1 MTDEKDRKSQNQLKK
16 KKKKI
21 AGKKKEF
28 VFVTCRISL
37 YLCLVCAN
45 IGESETHKNQI
56 PQCSAT
62 FF

>member
-16 KKKKI
+16 RKKKLQE
-21 AGKKKEF
+21 KKEF